1 MKHQFVTI
9 SLFTLLASLGAC
21 SDKNQQRTN
30 SPATSVQT
38 ATDNNV
44 IKIGLGSSPG
54 SIDPTLIYDLEGK
67 RVIDDLFA
75 GLVDYDNSNNPIPG
89 LAEKWTISPD
99 GKTYTF
105 YLRDNLHF
113 SDGSA
118 LTAND
123 VVNTFHR
130 LADPENNAGYS
141 YLLKNVV
148 NGEKVILG
156 KVPVNKLG
164 VKVKNNN
171 QIIIN
176 LVRPNSN
183 WLNILTLPCFF
194 VVKTSAI
201 DKYGVHWLEP
211 ANIVTSGA
219 YTLTSNVTNG
229 EIKLKKNNFYY
240 DANNV
245 KIDNVIFQTQAN
257 RSSEFN
263 AYRSDNLDITSSVPM
278 DLSEDIKSEYS
289 SQFKRGQDEALVFY
303 DFNNNDPILKNNL
316 KLRKALSIAIDRE
329 TLVSKIIN
337 DEKRSPLYS
346 TTTPTI
352 DGGMYSDIGYDWQK
366 IPRIE
371 QINLARKL
379 YNEAGYSESHPL
391 TVTITYNTDEGNKKR
406 TLAIASMWEDVL
418 AIKVNV
424 INQEW
429 KTFLQTR
436 HKRDYQIARD
446 GANADYNS
454 VEAYAQMYVC
464 KSPQNNS
471 HYCNP
476 AYDKL
481 VAQAEVTTDEE
492 KRESLYK
499 KALTIALNDYPIIPL
514 YQPTYTR
521 LVKPAVN
528 GYQPE
533 SNHLDRFQSKWLS
546 INQ

>member
-1 MKHQFVTI
+1 MKYQFVTI

-21 SDKNQQRTN
+21 SDKNQQQTN

-38 ATDNNV
+38 VTDNNV

-130 LADPENNAGYS
+130 LADPKNNAGYS

-156 KVPVNKLG
+156 KLPVNKLG
-164 VKVKNNN
+164 IKVKNSNE
-171 QIIIN
+171 IIID

-183 WLNILTLPCFF
+183 WLKILTLPCFF
-194 VVKTSAI
+194 VVKTSII

-245 KIDNVIFQTQAN
+245 KFDNVIFQTQAN

-289 SQFKRGQDEALVFY
+289 AQFKRGQDEALVFY

-329 TLVSKIIN
+329 TLVNKIIN

-352 DGGMYSDIGYDWQK
+352 DDGKYSDIGYDWQK
-366 IPRIE
+366 LPRIE

-436 HKRDYQIARD
+436 HKGDYQIARD

-476 AYDKL
+476 IYDKL

-499 KALTIALNDYPIIPL
+499 KALTMALNDYPIIPL

-521 LVKPAVN
+521 LVKPTVN
-528 GYQPE
+528 GYQPD